1 MLTRILYAL
10 LYCLGVALV
19 IFLIVWILGMFL
31 PLPATIVKLIY
42 AIGAVCCLIV
52 LIGALTGR
60 LKPPGGPLV

>member
-10 LYCLGVALV
+10 LYCLGVALACV
-19 IFLIVWILGMFL
+19 GIVWILGIFL
-31 PLPATIVKLIY
+31 TVPDIVAKLIY